1 MSGFFMF
8 KKNVFTKSKKKL
20 INKGYKILLDLLYNK
35 NHKIK
40 VIDVSINFD
49 SRKKGKS
56 KMSIKIL
63 FYLITMIFTKLFV
76 KS

>member
-8 KKNVFTKSKKKL
+8 KKNIFKKSKKKL

-63 FYLITMIFTKLFV
+63 FYLIIMIFTKFFV

>member
-8 KKNVFTKSKKKL
+8 KKYVFTQSKKKL

-35 NHKIK
+35 NHKIE
-40 VIDVSINFD
+40 VVDVSINFD

-56 KMSIKIL
+56 KMSMKIL
-63 FYLITMIFTKLFV
+63 FYLITMIITKLFV